1 MPLPSL
7 MVYER
12 TGAWTRAIT
21 RELARAGFT
30 PAPRVVECRSSIEC
44 RRSFSGASSV
54 GVAAQPMFVVESAL
68 DHASDVCEL
77 LHDHLRRF
85 PRVPRFVVGA
95 PSNVDYEPLYREWG
109 ALAMLTSPRAL
120 RPLVDVYRRYCE
132 LPHAISPA
140 ADSEQPQS
148 LTEQYQATLPWGSV
162 AR

>member
-7 MVYER
+7 MIYER
-12 TGAWTRAIT
+12 TGAWAHAVT

-30 PAPRVVECRSSIEC
+30 PAPRVVECRSSVEC
-44 RRSFSGASSV
+44 RRFFSGMSSAGNAV
-54 GVAAQPMFVVESAL
+54 RALFVVEF
-68 DHASDVCEL
+68 ASDQANDVCEL
-77 LHDHLRRF
+77 LHEHLRRF
-85 PRVPRFVVGA
+85 PRVPRFVVGV

-120 RPLVDVYRRYCE
+120 QPLVDVYRRYCE
-132 LPHAISPA
+132 LPFIASPA

-148 LTEQYQATLPWGSV
+148 LTEQYRTTLPWGRI